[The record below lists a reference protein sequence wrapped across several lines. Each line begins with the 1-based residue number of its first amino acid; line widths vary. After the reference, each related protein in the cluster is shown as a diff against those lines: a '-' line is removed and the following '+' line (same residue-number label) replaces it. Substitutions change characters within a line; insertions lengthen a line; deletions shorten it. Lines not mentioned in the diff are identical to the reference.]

1 MLFPLDILY
10 ELVTHQTVH
19 DESMSQEAWF
29 TLVQPFLSTLRTRY
43 NLTRLYLFGPHA
55 RGEAK
60 PGTPVDLLADLERP
74 LSYEQFQE
82 LQAYLTECLGMP
94 VELVLKG
101 SLNPTIAE
109 IILPELIPLFPA
121 AA

>member
-1 MLFPLDILY
+1 MHDDEW
-10 ELVTHQTVH
+10 ELLH
-19 DESMSQEAWF
+19 S
-29 TLVQPFLSTLRTRY
+29 Y
-43 NLTRLYLFGPHA
+43 YGLTRLYLFGPHA

-60 PGTPVDLLADLERP
+60 PGTPVDLLAELEHP
-74 LSYEQFQE
+74 LSYEQFLE
-82 LQAYLTECLGMP
+82 LQAYLSESLSMP